1 MAVKQILCDAN
12 IWIDFYKDDPGIIGN
27 LKAIGQDNLAI
38 NTVILAELIQG
49 ARNKKEA
56 NKILA
61 DARSINMYK
70 IDTQISDICID
81 LLCSYSLSHG
91 LRVADAI
98 IAATALYHNIELYT
112 LNIKDFKFIKNL
124 NLYKPLNPQVNVN
137 NNVEKS
143 VKLML

>member
-56 NKILA
+56 NNASLLY
-61 DARSINMYK
+61 RNFFLLSV
-70 IDTQISDICID
+70 DIF
-81 LLCSYSLSHG
+81 
-91 LRVADAI
+91 RNA
-98 IAATALYHNIELYT
+98 
-112 LNIKDFKFIKNL
+112 
-124 NLYKPLNPQVNVN
+124 P
-137 NNVEKS
+137 
-143 VKLML
+143 

>member
-49 ARNKKEA
+49 ARNKKKA

-124 NLYKPLNPQVNVN
+124 NLYKP
-137 NNVEKS
+137 
-143 VKLML
+143 